1 MAANLTPLM
10 HTFVHLFVGIIAMIA
25 LGLEG
30 WPAVIFILATVAID
44 LDHIIELF
52 QGISNIKKNHI
63 WDIGSFR
70 KANYDGYQRSMH
82 IFHTFEVII
91 ALFIAARYYVPLL
104 YVAYGFAIHLV
115 TDGWGN
121 FWNRNIKKKGGSDW
135 FKFWFL
141 AYYIKKGSV
150 FNR

>member
-1 MAANLTPLM
+1 MAVNLTTIM
-10 HTFVHLFVGIIAMIA
+10 HTFIHLFVGIIAMIA

-30 WPAVIFILATVAID
+30 WPAVILILATVAID

-52 QGISNIKKNHI
+52 RGVSNIKKNHL
-63 WDIGSFR
+63 WDVGSFR

-91 ALFIAARYYVPLL
+91 ALFLAARYYTPLL

-121 FWNRNIKKKGGSDW
+121 FWNRNVKKKGGSDW

-141 AYYIKKGSV
+141 TYYIKKGSV